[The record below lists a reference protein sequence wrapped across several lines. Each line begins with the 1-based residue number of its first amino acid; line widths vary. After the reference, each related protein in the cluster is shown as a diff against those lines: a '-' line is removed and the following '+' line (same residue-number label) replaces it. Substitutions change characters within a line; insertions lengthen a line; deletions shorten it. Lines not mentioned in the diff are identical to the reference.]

1 MYIVTARN
9 GTQAIVLHDVD
20 PDSLQKL
27 ASGSFSDEINV
38 IPGMNFSIFPQNV
51 GYDKLLP
58 LTTIIEVYNTKTK
71 QNDFEGRLL
80 KPTGTMKS
88 SGQIAQKWTCE
99 GFMGYL
105 MDSVQDYHVYENTD
119 VPDFLQALLGAH
131 NAMTEPSKHIYL
143 GLCDIHD
150 TSSKTTAYRRT
161 LEEIR
166 ELLVNRLGGEIRVRK
181 VNGKLYLDYVKQ
193 YGKNSSARIALERN
207 LQEIE
212 VSTDVTSIITRLIPL
227 GYQLNDETAE
237 RLTIAEVN
245 NGCIWIDD
253 EEAMAEYDTCMCA
266 TQEWDDVTLPENLK
280 KKAIEFL
287 KQNNAKKKHYKLTAL
302 DLSLIG
308 LDVEGFTLGDSYL
321 TSNKLMSINDWL
333 RVVKRNVDICNP
345 SKSTMEIG
353 DKSEPLTVKANKT
366 YSYVTYEAPK
376 RENKVL
382 VQAKDRASAM
392 IKTATKG
399 KFEFDAENGELLLMT
414 SEDKYAETTRVWRF
428 NTSGWGVSNNGYDG
442 DYNMAATFDG
452 GFVADFIT
460 AGTLTGIEIRN
471 GDDTFH
477 VDKDGAV
484 TASAITITG
493 GKINITTSDEY
504 YDALNL
510 NSGVRHA
517 DYTPLRARFSNTET
531 KHETNLQA
539 GGLWLFADYDNYAG
553 KRTVIMPEAF
563 WMMSPTDEQ
572 IVTISADTGDFKTV
586 GSISVGK
593 SIFASGNV
601 NADGSVSCSGIST
614 SGGAVTCGSV
624 NASGDVRGARLVFQ
638 RDGAWYDLNDIIT
651 YIYNRLEALGG

>member
-1 MYIVTARN
+1 MYIVTART
-9 GTQAIVLHDVD
+9 GTEATVLHDLD

-27 ASGSFSDEINV
+27 ASGSFSEEINV
-38 IPGMNFSIFPQNV
+38 IPAMNFSLFPQNA

-71 QNDFEGRLL
+71 VNDFEGRLL
-80 KPTGTMKS
+80 KKTGTMKR

-119 VPDFLQALLGAH
+119 VPDFLQALLDAH

-181 VNGKLYLDYVKQ
+181 VSGKLYLDYVKQ
-193 YGKNSSARIALERN
+193 YGKNSSVKIELERN

-212 VSTDVTSIITRLIPL
+212 VSTDATSIITRLIPL
-227 GYQLNDETAE
+227 GCQLGDETAE

-245 NGCIWIDD
+245 DGCIWIDD
-253 EEAMAEYDTCMCA
+253 EEAMAEYGTCMCA
-266 TQEWDDVTLPENLK
+266 VQEWDGITLPENLK
-280 KKAIEFL
+280 ARAIEFL
-287 KQNNAKKKHYKLTAL
+287 KQNNVKKKHYKLTAL

-308 LDVEGFTLGDSYL
+308 LDVEGFTTGDSYL
-321 TSNKLMSINDWL
+321 TTNRLMSINDWL
-333 RVVKRNVDICNP
+333 RAIKRNVDICE
-345 SKSTMEIG
+345 SVKSTMEVG
-353 DKSEPLTVKANKT
+353 DKTESLTVKANKT
-366 YSYVTYEAPK
+366 YNYVTYEAPK
-376 RENKVL
+376 RENEVL
-382 VQAKDRASAM
+382 AQAKDRASAM

-452 GFVADFIT
+452 GFVADFIM

-477 VDKDGAV
+477 VDKDGSV

-493 GKINITTSDEY
+493 GRINITTDNES

-510 NSGVRHA
+510 NSGALHSNF
-517 DYTPLRARFSNTET
+517 TPLKTQFQNSDT
-531 KHETNLQA
+531 KRETNFQA
-539 GGLWLFADYDNYAG
+539 GGVWLFADYDNYEG
-553 KRTVIMPEAF
+553 RRTVITSDAF
-563 WMMSPTDEQ
+563 WMMSPTNEQ
-572 IVTISADTGDFKTV
+572 ILTISSDSGNLSTIGSVSAG
-586 GSISVGK
+586 GSISTDK
-593 SIFASGNV
+593 NV
-601 NADGSVSCSGIST
+601 NADGNITAGGSVTADSGWFKSLRYYSGDGYYDLASSLDVMRNNIST
-614 SGGAVTCGSV
+614 LWSAVFG
-624 NASGDVRGARLVFQ
+624 
-638 RDGAWYDLNDIIT
+638 
-651 YIYNRLEALGG
+651 